1 MKNEDEVPFV
11 EGLWTFTVNDEDAT
25 DLLIVKDH
33 STNAD
38 LSENQIQIKFKGD
51 RSYIGK
57 TLKVKYSF
65 VDDKGKNR
73 NSILDLSIVGL

>member
-1 MKNEDEVPFV
+1 
-11 EGLWTFTVNDEDAT
+11 
-25 DLLIVKDH
+25 LLIVKDH